1 MPKSRRKAKA
11 GDGLS
16 PIIDRRL
23 ADVDK
28 PYGARLTTRRVADPF
43 EAGKHVVATAS
54 IRDDPLGR
62 LHARRQVTESQ
73 YAAGH
78 YLQAMFELAEIGS
91 VQAMDPG
98 KPAVDGRGQF
108 VEPITDAHVRAVRR
122 IGEAREALGKAG
134 FGLVVDVLGSRMF
147 MEQCA
152 AKRGLNG
159 KAALEYLGKRFREC
173 LDEAAELYGFVGQ
186 APPARRPR
194 DQHSANA
201 QHAHSPALHRAIRR
215 AREEA

>member
-1 MPKSRRKAKA
+1 MPKPKRRKSAA
-11 GDGLS
+11 DIS

-23 ADVDK
+23 SAVDK
-28 PYGARLTTRRVADPF
+28 PYGAKLATRRVADPF
-43 EAGKHVVATAS
+43 EAGKHVVVTAS

-78 YLQAMFELAEIGS
+78 FLQSMFELAEIGS

-108 VEPITDAHVRAVRR
+108 VEPITDSHRRAVKKLSA
-122 IGEAREALGKAG
+122 ARAALGKG
-134 FGLVVDVLGSRMF
+134 GYGLVFDVLGSRMF
-147 MEQCA
+147 IEQCA

-159 KAALEYLGKRFREC
+159 KHAVEYLGKRFREC
-173 LDEAAELYGFVGQ
+173 LDEAAELYGFVGR
-186 APPARRPR
+186 APAARRPR
-194 DQHSANA
+194 DQHSANS
-201 QHAHSPALHRAIRR
+201 QHAHSPALHRAVRR
-215 AREEA
+215 AREEV

>member
-1 MPKSRRKAKA
+1 MPKRRKAP
-11 GDGLS
+11 DLS

-23 ADVDK
+23 SAVDK

-78 YLQAMFELAEIGS
+78 YLQAMFELAESGS
-91 VQAMDPG
+91 VQAMDPC

-108 VEPITDAHVRAVRR
+108 VEPLTDSHVRAVKRLS
-122 IGEAREALGKAG
+122 EARKELGAAG
-134 FGLVVDVLGSRMF
+134 YQLVFDVIGSRMF
-147 MEQCA
+147 IEQCA
-152 AKRGLNG
+152 TTRGLRG
-159 KAALEYLGKRFREC
+159 KHAQEYLGKRFREC
-173 LDEAAELYGFVGQ
+173 LDTIAQLYGFAGQ
-186 APPARRPR
+186 APAARRPR

-215 AREEA
+215 AREEV